1 MNNGRCVDQEVVG
14 KLAEVDM
21 IVADL
26 ERANSRIATVERR
39 NVRLSPFFFF
49 LARSKL
55 IQRNQELLRAEI
67 ESIRT
72 GSSSDLSSST
82 AHLTRLESQIAELE
96 SSSAKLSQALDTQKA
111 LTIEA
116 EISAGKKVDEIGR
129 ELGRARGEVESL
141 TGKLATYKDY
151 DEIKRELEIMKV

>member
-1 MNNGRCVDQEVVG
+1 MG

-72 GSSSDLSSST
+72 GSSDLSSST

>member
-1 MNNGRCVDQEVVG
+1 MG

-39 NVRLSPFFFF
+39 NVRLSPFF

>member
-1 MNNGRCVDQEVVG
+1 MG

-39 NVRLSPFFFF
+39 NVRLSPFF

-72 GSSSDLSSST
+72 GSSDLSSST

>member
-1 MNNGRCVDQEVVG
+1 MFVS
-14 KLAEVDM
+14 L
-21 IVADL
+21 L
-26 ERANSRIATVERR
+26 
-39 NVRLSPFFFF
+39 FF